1 MEREKHESI
10 TYKEI
15 MDAIKSL
22 KLNTSTGP
30 DGVACYMLKNL
41 NKNNIEILRHILD
54 ALLKEIKIPDEW
66 KLGRIVRIYK
76 NKGKKGQ
83 CSNERGI
90 TISSNVGKILEKILK
105 ERMEK
110 KINITQMQGGGKKK
124 IGTVD
129 HLLIVN
135 NTLNKEKKNKKS
147 FHIVFLDVEKAYDKA
162 WLQGILDVLYRNG
175 LQDRQWC
182 YFMKLN
188 EDNKA
193 VIDTHVG
200 DTREIS
206 IKNTLRQGSA
216 LSGIA
221 YSALTDEIAK
231 ECEKQDMGYIICEKI
246 KIPCLL

>member
-1 MEREKHESI
+1 
-10 TYKEI
+10 
-15 MDAIKSL
+15 
-22 KLNTSTGP
+22 
-30 DGVACYMLKNL
+30 
-41 NKNNIEILRHILD
+41 
-54 ALLKEIKIPDEW
+54 
-66 KLGRIVRIYK
+66 
-76 NKGKKGQ
+76 
-83 CSNERGI
+83 
-90 TISSNVGKILEKILK
+90 
-105 ERMEK
+105 
-110 KINITQMQGGGKKK
+110 MQGGGKKK

-135 NTLNKEKKNKKS
+135 NTLNREKRNKKS

-231 ECEKQDMGYIICEKI
+231 ECEKQDMGYSISDEI
-246 KIPCLL
+246 KIPCLLWVDDYLAMNKAKKDIQKALDVTNNESRKYRIIYGESKSKVLSYGKKEEEKLKGRDHPEIEKNSILHLSIKFFIYYIEVSLKSFF